1 VLLLLISTK
10 NTEKEIFEAIDLC
23 TDKGELNRDCIGW
36 ARHPLFNC
44 NLSGRWPRKK
54 KWNYWYT
61 ANEECLFSATIS
73 NIDYA
78 GMVFIYFLDYK
89 TKKFIE
95 KTITTPFGKGCHM
108 PDNVNE
114 TVLFKNSELELRLLH
129 EQNGTHIIAACKDFG
144 GSPLEADILVTPPEG
159 NETLNVVIPWNN
171 KTFQFTSKQEGLPSS
186 GSLRV
191 GDFYY
196 SFESDK
202 TFSCLDF
209 GRGIWP
215 YNIAWN
221 WATASGMA
229 DGRRLGIN
237 LGGKWTDNTGLT
249 ENGVF
254 VDGKLTKISED
265 VSFEYDEQ
273 NFMKTW
279 KISSTVSDCVD
290 LNFTPFY
297 ERIAKSNFAVIK
309 SEVHQ
314 MVGHFS
320 GYIKTESGESVS
332 ISHLLGCAE
341 AHKAKW

>member
-1 VLLLLISTK
+1 MISAK
-10 NTEKEIFEAIDLC
+10 NPEKQILGSVNLC
-23 TDKGELNRDCIGW
+23 TADGELNSDCIGW
-36 ARHPLFNC
+36 AKSPLFNC
-44 NLSGRWPRKK
+44 NLSGHWPRKK

-61 ANEECLFSATIS
+61 ANDECLFSATIS

-78 GMVFIYFLDYK
+78 GMVFIYFLDYR

-95 KTITTPFGKGCHM
+95 KTITTPFGRGCRM

-114 TVLFKNSELELRLLH
+114 TVLFENKELKLNLISEKG
-129 EQNGTHIIAACKDFG
+129 GTHIIASCADFG
-144 GSPLEADILVTPPEG
+144 GYTLEADIMVNSPEG
-159 NETLNVVIPWNN
+159 NETLNVVIPWSK

-191 GDFYY
+191 GDFHYR
-196 SFESDK
+196 FENDS

-221 WATASGMA
+221 WATASGMSG
-229 DGRRLGIN
+229 GRRLGIN
-237 LGGKWTDNTGLT
+237 LGAKWTDGTGLT

-265 VSFEYDEQ
+265 VSFDYDDR
-273 NFMKTW
+273 NFMRDWMIK
-279 KISSTVSDCVD
+279 STVSDSVD
-290 LNFTPFY
+290 LKFIPFY
-297 ERIAKSNFAVIK
+297 ERIAKSNLVIIK

-314 MVGHFS
+314 MIGHFS
-320 GYIKTESGESVS
+320 GQIKTESGETVN
-332 ISHLLGCAE
+332 IVNLLGCAE
-341 AHKAKW
+341 AHVAKW